1 MSWDWVV
8 ANKEWVLSGVGVT
21 AIIIF
26 KDLLVSFI
34 KFFWTKLFGKSNQKS
49 LPTAS
54 FSPSVT
60 NQIIIG
66 NQSVNQES
74 SIPTQAPVIP
84 TQAPVIPTQAPVTP
98 TQAPVTPTQANPMIS
113 SMADLK
119 KKTHILFVDDKT
131 FKIVKTL
138 VDEGWIHTKLV
149 KDITT
154 LDSPLITGN
163 DIFFIDIQ
171 GVGTKLFH
179 NEGIGLA
186 NIIQERHPE
195 KKVILYSAET
205 TGNRFDPTLR
215 KVDAVLEKNA
225 EPYEFIQLVEKFAR
239 EISNA

>member
-21 AIIIF
+21 VIIIF
-26 KDLLVSFI
+26 KDFIVSLI
-34 KFFWTKLFGKSNQKS
+34 KFFWNKLFGKSNQKNI
-49 LPTAS
+49 PVAS

-66 NQSVNQES
+66 NQSINQDS
-74 SIPTQAPVIP
+74 SVPTQAPVIP
-84 TQAPVIPTQAPVTP
+84 TQV
-98 TQAPVTPTQANPMIS
+98 NPMIS
-113 SMADLK
+113 MAELK

>member
-21 AIIIF
+21 VIIIF
-26 KDLLVSFI
+26 KDFIVSLI
-34 KFFWTKLFGKSNQKS
+34 KFFWNKLFGKSNQKNI
-49 LPTAS
+49 PVAS

-66 NQSVNQES
+66 NQSINQDS
-74 SIPTQAPVIP
+74 SVPTQAPVIP
-84 TQAPVIPTQAPVTP
+84 TQAPVIPTQV
-98 TQAPVTPTQANPMIS
+98 NPMIS
-113 SMADLK
+113 MAELK

>member
-1 MSWDWVV
+1 
-8 ANKEWVLSGVGVT
+8 
-21 AIIIF
+21 
-26 KDLLVSFI
+26 
-34 KFFWTKLFGKSNQKS
+34 
-49 LPTAS
+49 
-54 FSPSVT
+54 
-60 NQIIIG
+60 
-66 NQSVNQES
+66 
-74 SIPTQAPVIP
+74 
-84 TQAPVIPTQAPVTP
+84 
-98 TQAPVTPTQANPMIS
+98 MIS
-113 SMADLK
+113 MAELK

>member
-1 MSWDWVV
+1 MISMSWDWVV

-21 AIIIF
+21 VIIIF
-26 KDLLVSFI
+26 KDFIVSLI
-34 KFFWTKLFGKSNQKS
+34 KFFWNKLFGKSNQKNI
-49 LPTAS
+49 PVAS

-66 NQSVNQES
+66 NQSINQDS
-74 SIPTQAPVIP
+74 SVPTQAPVIP
-84 TQAPVIPTQAPVTP
+84 TQAPVIPTQAPVIP
-98 TQAPVTPTQANPMIS
+98 TQVNPMIS
-113 SMADLK
+113 MAELK

>member
-1 MSWDWVV
+1 MLLDWVV
-8 ANKEWVLSGVGVT
+8 KNKEWVLSGFGVVLIMT
-21 AIIIF
+21 F
-26 KDLLVSFI
+26 KDLIVSFI
-34 KFFWTKLFGKSNQKS
+34 KFLWNKLFGKSTEQS
-49 LPTAS
+49 LPVAS
-54 FSPSVT
+54 LQPSVT

-66 NQSVNQES
+66 NQPS
-74 SIPTQAPVIP
+74 TQAPITS
-84 TQAPVIPTQAPVTP
+84 TQALATPIQAPATP
-98 TQAPVTPTQANPMIS
+98 IQALATPTQANQMI

-119 KKTHILFVDDKT
+119 KNTHILFVDDKT

-163 DIFFIDIQ
+163 EIFFIDIQ
-171 GVGTKLFH
+171 GVGTKLFN

>member
-1 MSWDWVV
+1 MISMVWDWVV
-8 ANKEWVLSGVGVT
+8 ANKEWVLSGVGV
-21 AIIIF
+21 AVIIIF
-26 KDLLVSFI
+26 KDFIVSLI
-34 KFFWTKLFGKSNQKS
+34 KFLWNRLFGESNQKS
-49 LPTAS
+49 IPVANVP
-54 FSPSVT
+54 PSVT

-66 NQSVNQES
+66 NQSVNQDS
-74 SIPTQAPVIP
+74 SVPTQAPVISTQAPVIP
-84 TQAPVIPTQAPVTP
+84 TQA
-98 TQAPVTPTQANPMIS
+98 NSMI